1 MTKPDYGEF
10 KLEDYCEHCENAT
23 QRAHGC
29 IYCDATMAADHY
41 HDRQQQT
48 HREQQRQAQE
58 NGETT

>member
-10 KLEDYCEHCENAT
+10 KLEDYCEDCENA
-23 QRAHGC
+23 GC

-41 HDRQQQT
+41 HDRQQQALL
-48 HREQQRQAQE
+48 EQQRQAKK